1 MWCQDR
7 AGRMIPRGYIPN
19 KGWTITGSQNPG
31 PTKPNHTKPGCMCHK
46 GKIFIESCHF
56 FTIERLISKNAGEL
70 SDSLPGGG
78 SVDQS
83 HGGVRKSDGI
93 SASYRLTFRLTSCP
107 SAIGVTKP
115 CGVAY
120 KKAKVVIDRTLC
132 SIWISNKTRLNLL
145 FSHTLPVETT

>member
-1 MWCQDR
+1 MWYR
-7 AGRMIPRGYIPN
+7 TGHRIPSLSKAVWSFKCLVQHPPWARGYIPN
-19 KGWTITGSQNPG
+19 KGRTITGSQNPG

-46 GKIFIESCHF
+46 GKNFIESCHF

-120 KKAKVVIDRTLC
+120 KKVNVVID
-132 SIWISNKTRLNLL
+132 
-145 FSHTLPVETT
+145 